1 MIKED
6 INTREDVAL
15 LVDQFYKKVRANA
28 ILGPIFNQAITN
40 WDEHLDHLT
49 TFWESSLFMGKP
61 LKKKYKGNPLEV
73 HAKVDQENNNSITE
87 HHFGIWLNLWFETI
101 EQFFSGENAE
111 LAKRRARK
119 MGTFIHLKIFEARQ
133 QKS

>member
-40 WDEHLDHLT
+40 WDQHLDHLT

-73 HAKVDQENNNSITE
+73 HVKVDQENNNSITE

-119 MGTFIHLKIFEARQ
+119 MGTFIHLKIFEARL

>member
-1 MIKED
+1 MIKDD

-40 WDEHLDHLT
+40 WDQHLDHLT
-49 TFWESSLFMGKP
+49 TFWESSLFVGKP
-61 LKKKYKGNPLEV
+61 LKKKYIGNPLEV
-73 HAKVDQENNNSITE
+73 HVKVDKANNNSITE

-101 EQFFSGENAE
+101 EQLFAGENAE

-133 QKS
+133 QNS

>member
-15 LVDQFYKKVRANA
+15 VVDQFYKKVRANA

-61 LKKKYKGNPLEV
+61 LRKKYKGNPLEV
-73 HAKVDQENNNSITE
+73 HVKVDQENNNSITE

>member
-1 MIKED
+1 MIKDD

-40 WDEHLDHLT
+40 WDQHLDHLT

-61 LKKKYKGNPLEV
+61 LKKKYIGNPLEV
-73 HAKVDQENNNSITE
+73 HVKVDQENNNSITE

-101 EQFFSGENAE
+101 EHLFVGENAE

-133 QKS
+133 QNS

>member
-1 MIKED
+1 MIKDD

-40 WDEHLDHLT
+40 WDQHLDHLT

-61 LKKKYKGNPLEV
+61 LKKKYIGNPLEV
-73 HAKVDQENNNSITE
+73 HVKVDQENNNSITE

-101 EQFFSGENAE
+101 EQLFAGENAE

-133 QKS
+133 QNS

>member
-15 LVDQFYKKVRANA
+15 LVGQFYKKVRANA
-28 ILGPIFNQAITN
+28 TLGPIFNQAITN

-49 TFWESSLFMGKP
+49 TFWESSLFMGKS

-73 HAKVDQENNNSITE
+73 HVKVDHENNNSITE

-111 LAKRRARK
+111 LAKHRARK

>member
-1 MIKED
+1 MIKDD

-40 WDEHLDHLT
+40 WDQHLDHLT

-61 LKKKYKGNPLEV
+61 LKKKYIGNPLEV
-73 HAKVDQENNNSITE
+73 HVKVDQENNNSITE
-87 HHFGIWLNLWFETI
+87 HHFGIWLNLWFETL
-101 EQFFSGENAE
+101 EHLFAGENAE

-133 QKS
+133 QNS

>member
-1 MIKED
+1 MIKDD

-40 WDEHLDHLT
+40 WDQHLDHLT

-61 LKKKYKGNPLEV
+61 LKKKYVGNPLEV
-73 HAKVDQENNNSITE
+73 HVKVDQENNNSITE

-101 EQFFSGENAE
+101 EQLFAGENAE

-133 QKS
+133 QNS

>member
-40 WDEHLDHLT
+40 WDQHLDHLT

-73 HAKVDQENNNSITE
+73 HVKVDQENNNSITE